1 MTGRVS
7 LPALSLFKSSEL
19 RPTAPLDVCRIQR
32 HDPAFIYR
40 IQQAFLNFSFEPSQL
55 IFPLSL
61 NAVGTLNGRFRHDQS
76 MPVTARVDLLRK
88 YEAWN
93 E

>member
-1 MTGRVS
+1 
-7 LPALSLFKSSEL
+7 
-19 RPTAPLDVCRIQR
+19 LD
-32 HDPAFIYR
+32 
-40 IQQAFLNFSFEPSQL
+40 FSFEPGQL

-61 NAVGTLNGRFRHDQS
+61 KTVATLNGRFRHDQS

-88 YEAWN
+88 TEAWN